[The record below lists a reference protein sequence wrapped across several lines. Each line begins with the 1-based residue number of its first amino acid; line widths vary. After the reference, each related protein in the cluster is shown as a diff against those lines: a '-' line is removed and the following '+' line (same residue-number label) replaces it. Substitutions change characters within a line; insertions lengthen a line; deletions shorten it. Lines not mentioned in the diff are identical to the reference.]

1 MNMKPRRQVVKLFA
15 VVALAACEKPPQKH
29 TVPQN
34 HAAPTAQPV
43 AQTPPPVAQPA
54 PPDPAPAMAP
64 ATPRTLANGKP
75 ACGNVAAR
83 MAPPPECRNPGQKP

>member
-1 MNMKPRRQVVKLFA
+1 MDMKPRRQVVKLLA
-15 VVALAACEKPPQKH
+15 VVALAGCEKPKH
-29 TVPQN
+29 VAPQN
-34 HAAPTAQPV
+34 HAAPTVQPV

-75 ACGNVAAR
+75 ACGNVSFRAP
-83 MAPPPECRNPGQKP
+83 PPPECAKP